1 MRLFDF
7 PAQPIHYLYV
17 MEKIRLGIADDHKI
31 FRNGLKATLEDNPD
45 FELLVEA
52 SNGKQLIAQ
61 LNTVA
66 PDVILMDIKMPE
78 MDGIQTTAAVKQRY
92 PQVKVLALSMFNED
106 KYIVDMM
113 KAGASGYLLKNAE
126 PEEIIEAITT
136 VYQKDY
142 YFNEHLSVTLIKQLA
157 GSSQAGNHTLSLADF
172 SEREIEVL
180 RLVCQECS
188 NQEIA
193 DKIFLSVRTV
203 EGYRARLFE
212 KTRSKNLVGLV
223 IFALKTGII
232 SV

>member
-1 MRLFDF
+1 MKLINL
-7 PAQPIHYLYV
+7 AIV
-17 MEKIRLGIADDHKI
+17 DDHKI
-31 FRNGLKATLEDNPD
+31 FRNGLKATLEDCPD
-45 FELLVEA
+45 FKLLIEA
-52 SNGKQLIAQ
+52 SNGKELIGLLA
-61 LNTVA
+61 THK

-78 MDGIQTTAAVKQRY
+78 MDGMQTTAYIHQHFKDI
-92 PQVKVLALSMFNED
+92 KVLALSMHNED

-126 PEEIIEAITT
+126 PEEIIDAIAT
-136 VYQKDY
+136 VYNKGF
-142 YFNEHLSVTLIKQLA
+142 YFNEHLSVTLIKQLVGPGSHNEA
-157 GSSQAGNHTLSLADF
+157 GMHPTVDLND
-172 SEREIEVL
+172 REIEIL

-212 KTRSKNLVGLV
+212 KTGSKNLVGLV
-223 IFALKTGII
+223 IFAIKRGII

>member
-1 MRLFDF
+1 MK
-7 PAQPIHYLYV
+7 PINLA
-17 MEKIRLGIADDHKI
+17 IADDHKI

-45 FELLVEA
+45 LNLIIEA
-52 SNGKQLIAQ
+52 SNGKELIGQLATQ
-61 LNTVA
+61 V

-78 MDGIQTTAAVKQRY
+78 MDGMQTTAYIHQHFNK
-92 PQVKVLALSMFNED
+92 VKVLALSMHNED

-126 PEEIIEAITT
+126 PEEIIEAILT
-136 VYQKDY
+136 VYNKGF
-142 YFNEHLSVTLIKQLA
+142 YFNERLSVTLIKQLVGPGSYNDNA
-157 GSSQAGNHTLSLADF
+157 GQQTVELND
-172 SEREIEVL
+172 REVEVL
-180 RLVCQECS
+180 KLVCQEYS

-212 KTRSKNLVGLV
+212 KTGSKNLVGLV
-223 IFALKTGII
+223 IFAIKRGII

>member
-1 MRLFDF
+1 MK
-7 PAQPIHYLYV
+7 PINLA
-17 MEKIRLGIADDHKI
+17 IADDHKI
-31 FRNGLKATLEDNPD
+31 FRNGLKATLEDCADLN
-45 FELLVEA
+45 LIIEA
-52 SNGKQLIAQ
+52 SNGKELIGQLAAR
-61 LNTVA
+61 T

-78 MDGIQTTAAVKQRY
+78 MDGMQTTAHIHQNFKDI
-92 PQVKVLALSMFNED
+92 KVLALSMHNED

-136 VYQKDY
+136 VHNKGF
-142 YFNEHLSVTLIKQLA
+142 YFNEHLSVTLIKQLVGPGHDNA
-157 GSSQAGNHTLSLADF
+157 PQQSIELND
-172 SEREIEVL
+172 REVEVL
-180 RLVCQECS
+180 KLVCQEYS

-212 KTRSKNLVGLV
+212 KTGSKNLVGLV
-223 IFALKTGII
+223 IFAIKNGII

>member
-1 MRLFDF
+1 MG
-7 PAQPIHYLYV
+7 
-17 MEKIRLGIADDHKI
+17 KIKLAIADDHKI
-31 FRNGLKATLEDNPD
+31 FRNGLKATLEDCGD
-45 FELLVEA
+45 FDLVLEA
-52 SNGKQLIAQ
+52 SNGRQLIAM
-61 LNTVA
+61 LATVT

-78 MDGIQTTAAVKQRY
+78 LDGIQTTAHVKQHY
-92 PQVKVLALSMFNED
+92 SNIKVLALSMFNED

-126 PEEIIEAITT
+126 PEEIIEAIST
-136 VYQKDY
+136 VYNKGF
-142 YFNEHLSVTLIKQLA
+142 YFNEHLSVTLIKQLVGPGSYADNA
-157 GSSQAGNHTLSLADF
+157 GQQPVDLND
-172 SEREIEVL
+172 REIEVL

-212 KTRSKNLVGLV
+212 KTGSKNLVGLV
-223 IFALKTGII
+223 IFAIKKGII

>member
-1 MRLFDF
+1 
-7 PAQPIHYLYV
+7 
-17 MEKIRLGIADDHKI
+17 MEKIKLGIADDHKI
-31 FRNGLKATLEDNPD
+31 FRNGLKATLEDCAD
-45 FELLVEA
+45 FDLVLEA
-52 SNGKQLIAQ
+52 SNGKQLIAM
-61 LNTVA
+61 LASATVI
-66 PDVILMDIKMPE
+66 PDVMLMDIKMPE
-78 MDGIQTTAAVKQRY
+78 LDGIQTTAVVKQLY
-92 PQVKVLALSMFNED
+92 NKIKVLALSMFNED

-126 PEEIIEAITT
+126 PEEIIEAIST
-136 VYQKDY
+136 VYHKDY
-142 YFNEHLSVTLIKQLA
+142 YFNEHLSITLIKQLA
-157 GSSQAGNHTLSLADF
+157 GNAPSGNAAMSLADF
-172 SEREIEVL
+172 NEREIEVL

-223 IFALKTGII
+223 IFAVKTGII

>member
-1 MRLFDF
+1 
-7 PAQPIHYLYV
+7 
-17 MEKIRLGIADDHKI
+17 MEKIRLAIADDHKI
-31 FRNGLKATLEDNPD
+31 FRNGLKATLEDCAEFD
-45 FELLVEA
+45 LVLEA
-52 SNGKQLIAQ
+52 SNGKQLLA
-61 LNTVA
+61 LLETNV
-66 PDVILMDIKMPE
+66 PEVILMDIKMPE
-78 MDGIQTTAAVKQRY
+78 MDGIQTTAKVKQRY

-113 KAGASGYLLKNAE
+113 RAGASGYLLKNAE
-126 PEEIIEAITT
+126 PEEIIEAIST
-136 VYQKDY
+136 VYHKDY
-142 YFNEHLSVTLIKQLA
+142 YFNEHLSITLIKQLA
-157 GSSQAGNHTLSLADF
+157 GNTQPGSPALSLADF
-172 SEREIEVL
+172 NEREIEVL

-223 IFALKTGII
+223 IFAVKTGII

>member
-1 MRLFDF
+1 MK
-7 PAQPIHYLYV
+7 PINLA
-17 MEKIRLGIADDHKI
+17 IADDHKI
-31 FRNGLKATLEDNPD
+31 FRNGLKATLEDCPD
-45 FELLVEA
+45 FNLMIEA
-52 SNGKQLIAQ
+52 SNGKELIG
-61 LNTVA
+61 LLVDHK

-78 MDGIQTTAAVKQRY
+78 MDGMQTTAYVHQNFKDI
-92 PQVKVLALSMFNED
+92 KVLALSMHNED

-126 PEEIIEAITT
+126 PEEIIDAILT
-136 VYQKDY
+136 VYNKGF
-142 YFNEHLSVTLIKQLA
+142 YFNEHLSVTLIKQLVGP
-157 GSSQAGNHTLSLADF
+157 GSNHEGGGQYAVDLND
-172 SEREIEVL
+172 REIEVL

-212 KTRSKNLVGLV
+212 KTGSKNLVGLV
-223 IFALKTGII
+223 IFAIKRGII